1 VNSGPVLSQGS
12 TGADVR
18 RVQRILVMV
27 KLMDYT
33 GIDGIFGPKTKQS
46 VKSFQEG
53 EGLAVDGIVGPATW
67 GAMPDDPNTP
77 QLAHGA
83 HGATVKALQKG
94 LRVYNGAGTPTDPGP
109 LDGIFGSRTES
120 AVRHYQSEHGVGVD
134 GIVGDRTWW
143 VPAGGAG
150 ATLASL
156 SQLTT
161 ELSPV

>member
-1 VNSGPVLSQGS
+1 M
-12 TGADVR
+12 
-18 RVQRILVMV
+18 I
-27 KLMDYT
+27 KLMEYT
-33 GIDGIFGPKTKQS
+33 GIDGVFGPKTKDS

-53 EGLAVDGIVGPATW
+53 EGLTVDGIVGPATW
-67 GAMPDDPNTP
+67 GAMPADPNTP
-77 QLAHGA
+77 QLAHSA

-94 LRVYNGAGTPTDPGP
+94 LRKYGGPGSPTDPGP
-109 LDGIFGSRTES
+109 ADGIFGPHTEA
-120 AVRHYQSEHGVGVD
+120 AVRHYQGEHGIGVD

-156 SQLTT
+156 SELTT